1 MMEGDVNL
9 EKVANE
15 HMLKW
20 AMFPR
25 DLNKM
30 RD

>member
-15 HMLKW
+15 DLLKW
-20 AMFPR
+20 AMFAR
-25 DLNKM
+25 DLNKL